1 MIIAFIIAI
10 IWGIIPIIHKL
21 LLNDIS
27 YHTIIIFSAITFFI
41 ASLIY
46 SYIYYKD
53 IYNDINKQN
62 NKIIYIILCAFLG
75 LFLANILYY
84 NALKHTHN
92 VSIVTTITALY
103 PLITL
108 LLSYFILYEKISI
121 INFIG
126 IILIM
131 IGIILLMIK

>member
-10 IWGIIPIIHKL
+10 IWGINPIIHKL

-27 YHTIIIFSAITFFI
+27 YHTIIIFSGITFFI

-53 IYNDINKQN
+53 IYKDINKEN
-62 NKIIYIILCAFLG
+62 NKIIYIIICAFLG

-84 NALKHTHN
+84 NALKYTNN
-92 VSIVTTITALY
+92 VSIITTITALY
-103 PLITL
+103 PLVTL

>member
-27 YHTIIIFSAITFFI
+27 YHTIIIFSAITFFV

-62 NKIIYIILCAFLG
+62 NKIIYIIFCAFLG

-84 NALKHTHN
+84 NALKHTNN
-92 VSIVTTITALY
+92 VSIITTITALY
-103 PLITL
+103 PLVTL

-131 IGIILLMIK
+131 IGIILLCIK

>member
-62 NKIIYIILCAFLG
+62 NKIIYIIFCAFLG

-84 NALKHTHN
+84 NALKHTNN
-92 VSIVTTITALY
+92 VSIITTITALY
-103 PLITL
+103 PLVTL

-131 IGIILLMIK
+131 IGIILLCIK